1 MANVLLGATGS
12 VAAVRVPALY
22 DALTA
27 DGHAVKVIATDAA
40 TYFFD
45 PAEVGADNPSPTP
58 SPERGGEQIPEPGS
72 APPSFPGKGVGGLG
86 LRRNPD
92 LVILDEDEWPGRA
105 AGDRYARGDAVR
117 HVELRKWADLFLVA
131 PLDANTLAKLAVGLC
146 DNGLTCVWRA
156 WDTAR
161 PVVLAPAMNTHMWQ
175 HPFTRRHL
183 RSLAA
188 DAGAVH
194 IPGHL
199 DEAQLI
205 AQIND
210 RSKTLR
216 VVPPVSKAL
225 ACGDVGVGGLADVAD
240 IVAAVR
246 DMLARVAA
254 PKPAAAS

>member
-27 DGHAVKVIATDAA
+27 DGHAVKVVATDAA

-45 PAEVGADNPSPTP
+45 PADVGRQSESGSGSERTNQSEEAGSSGLSLTPTATVVRD
-58 SPERGGEQIPEPGS
+58 S
-72 APPSFPGKGVGGLG
+72 
-86 LRRNPD
+86 
-92 LVILDEDEWPGRA
+92 DEWPGRDT
-105 AGDRYARGDAVR
+105 GGRYSRGDAVL
-117 HVELRKWADLFLVA
+117 HIELRKWADLLLVA

-146 DNGLTCVWRA
+146 DNCLTCVWRA
-156 WDTAR
+156 WDVAK
-161 PVVLAPAMNTHMWQ
+161 PVVLAPAMNTLMWQ

-183 RSLAA
+183 KALAA
-188 DAGAVH
+188 DAGAAH

-216 VVPPVSKAL
+216 VVPPVSKQL
-225 ACGDVGVGGLADVAD
+225 ACGDTGVGGLADVAD

-246 DMLARVAA
+246 DMLAR
-254 PKPAAAS
+254 AAAA